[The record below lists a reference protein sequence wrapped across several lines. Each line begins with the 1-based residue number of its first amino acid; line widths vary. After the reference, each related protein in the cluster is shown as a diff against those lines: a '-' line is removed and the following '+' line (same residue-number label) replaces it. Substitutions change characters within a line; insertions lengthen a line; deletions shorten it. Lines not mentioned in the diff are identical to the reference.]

1 MTFKPSATYQRNLR
15 NILDYYTFVDPKLG
29 KRILDHL
36 DRMKTHLTGFPEA
49 CPLTSAPPVRKFLL
63 PKFPI
68 RIRYVYENDTIF
80 LISAEHTKQDKP
92 L

>member
-15 NILDYYTFVDPKLG
+15 NILDYYTSVDPKLG
-29 KRILDHL
+29 ERILDPL

-68 RIRYVYENDTIF
+68 RIRYVYEKDTIF

>member
-1 MTFKPSATYQRNLR
+1 MTFKPSASYQSNLQ
-15 NILDYYTFVDPKLG
+15 NILDYYTSVDPHLG

-36 DRMKTHLTGFPEA
+36 DRMKTHLSGFPDA
-49 CPLTSAPPVRKFLL
+49 CTLTSTPPVRKFLI

-68 RIRYVYENDTIF
+68 RIRYVHEKDTIY